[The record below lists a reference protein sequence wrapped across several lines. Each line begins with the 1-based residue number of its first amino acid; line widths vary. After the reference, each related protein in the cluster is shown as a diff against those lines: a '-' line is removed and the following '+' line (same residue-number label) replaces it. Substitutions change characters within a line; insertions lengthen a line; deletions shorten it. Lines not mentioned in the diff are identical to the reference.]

1 MASELRLV
9 LIILGALLLG
19 GLFIHGLWTVRK
31 NSNKTQHR
39 YHPEENEK
47 DIATSEGF
55 DELGIGPVRVV
66 KGGGKKPAEPKA
78 RFTTTPRPDAKPQ
91 SRPIDVRRRAE
102 PIEQEDLFTEPQE
115 PVLNFSA
122 LDSEAASKQAVTAAP
137 AYQAAE
143 AYEDEDEHEREAV
156 TAEAA
161 EPSEVL
167 ILYVLL
173 PENQELQGQEL
184 LSALTMLGFKY
195 GEMDIFHRHQD
206 SAGNGEVLFSLANM
220 FNPGTFDIHNMEQ
233 LNTRGLSLFMT
244 LPGPGEPLQN
254 FNVMHNAA
262 KKLAEEFGGQV
273 LDGQRSVLTVQTV
286 RHYVER
292 IREFQR
298 QRLIRR

>member
-19 GLFIHGLWTVRK
+19 GLFLHGLWTVRK

-39 YHPEENEK
+39 YHPE
-47 DIATSEGF
+47 DSGRDQDSSEGF

-66 KGGGKKPAEPKA
+66 KGAGKKPTETKT
-78 RFTTTPRPDAKPQ
+78 RFTTTPKPDAKPQ
-91 SRPIDVRRRAE
+91 SRPVDVQRRLE
-102 PIEQEDLFTEPQE
+102 PTTQDDLFQEPQE

-122 LDSEAASKQAVTAAP
+122 IAEGSDAALRHAVDSAD
-137 AYQAAE
+137 
-143 AYEDEDEHEREAV
+143 YEHPFDED
-156 TAEAA
+156 TAERSEVATEA
-161 EPSEVL
+161 SEPSEVL

-173 PENQELQGQEL
+173 PEQQELKGQEL

-220 FNPGTFDIHNMEQ
+220 FNPGTFDIDNMDK
-233 LNTRGLSLFMT
+233 LSTRGLSLFMT